1 MKSLRLFIVCVIVSL
16 LVACQSWQQQSRPA
30 FKEFVQSDQVL
41 PLESITDING
51 TTIDLTN
58 PNKRKLVILFA
69 TWCSDSNRLLK
80 ALNKTEIL
88 NHKDIEI
95 IAIAR
100 QQKQAKVK
108 KWRDKHNITIPL
120 ATDPDR
126 SIFKRFA
133 SAGIPRIITVGKD
146 NRIIKMNIAE
156 GKEQLSLIE
165 WTQSISS
172 NLAK

>member
-30 FKEFVQSDQVL
+30 FKEFVQSGQVL

-80 ALNKTEIL
+80 ALNKTDIL
-88 NHKDIEI
+88 NNKDIVIFI
-95 IAIAR
+95 ISHTYAC
-100 QQKQAKVK
+100 VV
-108 KWRDKHNITIPL
+108 T
-120 ATDPDR
+120 
-126 SIFKRFA
+126 S
-133 SAGIPRIITVGKD
+133 
-146 NRIIKMNIAE
+146 
-156 GKEQLSLIE
+156 
-165 WTQSISS
+165 
-172 NLAK
+172 